1 MSRPRASDHD
11 DKRRAILDRSAQL
24 FAEHGYDRA
33 STSMIAQACGVS
45 KALLYHYYRDKLE
58 LLHDIIRFHLEELVE
73 VVEAVSPQ
81 PGGPPRRYLEDLAVA
96 LLGAYAGADAAHQVQ
111 IGQLRLLPE
120 EKKRGLVALERRLV
134 AVFAEALLAARPD
147 LAGNRL
153 LLKPL
158 TMSLFG
164 MLNWNYMWFRPDGPL
179 GREDYARLAVG
190 LVLDGAPHGM
200 PGKMAVPE
208 LVTSGRSR

>member
-1 MSRPRASDHD
+1 M
-11 DKRRAILDRSAQL
+11 
-24 FAEHGYDRA
+24 
-33 STSMIAQACGVS
+33 
-45 KALLYHYYRDKLE
+45 
-58 LLHDIIRFHLEELVE
+58 
-73 VVEAVSPQ
+73 
-81 PGGPPRRYLEDLAVA
+81 A

-111 IGQLRLLPE
+111 IGQLRLLPP
-120 EKKRGLVALERRLV
+120 EKKHGLVLLERRLV

-164 MLNWNYMWFRPDGPL
+164 MLNWNYMWFRPEGPL

-190 LVLDGAPHGM
+190 LVLDGAPSRLEL
-200 PGKMAVPE
+200 PE

>member
-1 MSRPRASDHD
+1 MVRTRASDFEEKQHG
-11 DKRRAILDRSAQL
+11 ILTSAAAV
-24 FAEHGYDRA
+24 FAEQGMEKA
-33 STSMIAQACGVS
+33 SMAQIASHCRVS

-81 PGGPPRRYLEDLAVA
+81 PGAPPRRYLEDLAVA

-120 EKKRGLVALERRLV
+120 EKKRELVALERRLV

-164 MLNWNYMWFRPDGPL
+164 MLNWNYMWFRPGGPL

-190 LVLDGAPHGM
+190 LVLDGAPS
-200 PGKMAVPE
+200 KMALPE
-208 LVTSGRSR
+208 LVTSDRSR

>member
-11 DKRRAILDRSAQL
+11 DKRRAILERSAQL

-81 PGGPPRRYLEDLAVA
+81 PGAPPRRYLEDLAVA

-134 AVFAEALLAARPD
+134 AVFTEALLAARPD
-147 LAGNRL
+147 LAGNRM

-164 MLNWNYMWFRPDGPL
+164 MLNWNYMWFRPGGPL

-190 LVLDGAPHGM
+190 LVLDGSPNGAPNRLGI
-200 PGKMAVPE
+200 PE
-208 LVTSGRSR
+208 LVTSDRNR